1 VGEFPI
7 SDDTKLTRGPIPWE
21 LSGVAGV
28 DANDRFCARFSLS
41 IVDEHWVHY
50 RGGYHSQLHAV
61 VDSLVLV
68 HSRLGTISLWP
79 LVD

>member
-28 DANDRFCARFSLS
+28 DANDRFCARFLLC
-41 IVDEHWVHY
+41 IVD
-50 RGGYHSQLHAV
+50 
-61 VDSLVLV
+61 DI
-68 HSRLGTISLWP
+68 TIEAGIIRSYMQWWTR
-79 LVD
+79 